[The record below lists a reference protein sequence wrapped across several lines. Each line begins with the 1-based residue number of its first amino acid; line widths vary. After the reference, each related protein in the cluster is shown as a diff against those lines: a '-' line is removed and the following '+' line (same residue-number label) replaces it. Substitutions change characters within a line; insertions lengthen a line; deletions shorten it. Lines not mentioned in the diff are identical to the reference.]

1 MCWQVYAQI
10 HQPVVIGAMTGGD
23 LAFEWFDRAI
33 TARDAIASH
42 LPSMPLYDGLR
53 PDPRFRKLLARMNL
67 A

>member
-1 MCWQVYAQI
+1 
-10 HQPVVIGAMTGGD
+10 MTGGD